1 MNKNYRLL
9 TIFAKKS
16 PSQMFDSDTKY
27 ISEISTS
34 FARIAT
40 CNFKIRRINYRCFS
54 VRLTKV
60 FKQLFCRT
68 PVNTIVGTA
77 WKVSV
82 SGFSLVRILPHKEYL
97 HVFSPNAEK
106 YGPEKLRIRT
116 LSRSD
121 TSFRAFTTLHLCNS
135 FYLID
140 RDSINWL

>member
-82 SGFSLVRILPHKEYL
+82 SGFSLVRIFPHKEYL
-97 HVFSPNAEK
+97 HVFSPNAENTDQK
-106 YGPEKLRIRT
+106 NFEYGHFHAVTLRSGP
-116 LSRSD
+116 LQ
-121 TSFRAFTTLHLCNS
+121 LCIYAIH
-135 FYLID
+135 FI
-140 RDSINWL
+140 